1 MTSPTKNERK
11 VLTRRPGIDISIILI
26 AWIVAS
32 VHVINHGRFISSR
45 EMLDTLHE
53 KNWKTVVSTL
63 RKLYSSNPED
73 LYLYIYKHFMM
84 TWHMPYL
91 FFIGGMNAFFSFIR
105 YNIRDTN
112 FDPTYNKN

>member
-1 MTSPTKNERK
+1 MNERK

-26 AWIVAS
+26 AWYVAS
-32 VHVINHGRFISSR
+32 AHVTPRFVSSQN
-45 EMLDTLHE
+45 MLDSLHE

-91 FFIGGMNAFFSFIR
+91 FFIGGINAFFSLIR

-112 FDPTYNKN
+112 FDPT